1 MTCHFLSIP
10 NLHFTDTGQGTPVVL
25 LHGSAS
31 SGKQWRSLTDHLK
44 GHFRIITPDL
54 PGYGRSA
61 IPATT
66 RQSLKDSAQSIVTV
80 IDQIEEPV
88 HLVGHSFGGAVAL
101 KIATLWPEKIRS
113 LTLIEPAAFSA
124 FWAEHGLEATETSD
138 FIALGQSVG
147 AQLSRG
153 QTHNAMKQFID
164 FWNGK
169 GTWQRSSF
177 ELQAK
182 LAPAIV
188 QVLNDFDALSGDT
201 MTEWELAGVVCP
213 VQILRGDTSP
223 AVMATLAHNLVSKLP
238 FATQTVFAN
247 AGHMLPLTDPHLV
260 DPAIDS
266 FIKNVDRTLQSCV
279 KSIALA
285 A

>member
-1 MTCHFLSIP
+1 MTCFTTP
-10 NLHFTDTGQGTPVVL
+10 TTNLHVIETGQGTPVML

-44 GHFRIITPDL
+44 GRFRVIAPDL

-61 IPATT
+61 APVSIRQTLNATA
-66 RQSLKDSAQSIVTV
+66 RSIARL
-80 IDQIEEPV
+80 IDQTGEPV

-124 FWAEHGLEATETSD
+124 FWSRHGFDAWQTRD
-138 FIALGQSVG
+138 FISMGRSARAELARGRSND
-147 AQLSRG
+147 AMSR
-153 QTHNAMKQFID
+153 FID

-169 GTWQRSSF
+169 GAWQNF
-177 ELQAK
+177 GFDQQIK
-182 LAPAIV
+182 LAPAIN
-188 QVLNDFDALSGDT
+188 QVLRDFDALTADT
-201 MTEWELAGVVCP
+201 MTALELAAVVCP
-213 VQILRGDTSP
+213 VQILRGGASP
-223 AVMATLAHNLVSKLP
+223 AVMEPLTGNLISALP
-238 FATQTVFAN
+238 FASQTVFAN
-247 AGHMLPLTDPHLV
+247 ASHMLPLTDPHLV

-279 KSIALA
+279 KSNAVA